1 MHEQA
6 TKFIDYLDTLTAV
19 PGELRRGPT
28 ALDGM
33 DLAQHRAPGHCFERG
48 PSADLLIV
56 AQQNIAASS
65 VRFDLGFGW
74 REHFCASPTAVHV
87 IPADADAR
95 WRLDGESQCVFL
107 ALSDRQAKSL
117 LEELRVPQPA
127 DCLWTLASRGFDDA
141 YVHEMVLQLWREV
154 TTLGPNPL
162 LASSCRVAL
171 LHALGRRFQRGGRD
185 ARAVPKLGQ
194 AALARVLAAMHELP
208 ASGLSVEGLAQL
220 AGLSAGGVAIPLS
233 ALRTDR
239 PAPYV
244 QVVEGERVAHREV
257 TPGARGEGQGPLA
270 GQPMVAVQGLPA
282 GATVLLGH
290 VGALR
295 EGTAVKFTRP
305 AP

>member
-220 AGLSAGGVAIPLS
+220 AGLSPFHFSRLFRNSTGRSPYRYYEEFRIGRARALLADSRLS
-233 ALRTDR
+233 IADIGR
-239 PAPYV
+239 
-244 QVVEGERVAHREV
+244 
-257 TPGARGEGQGPLA
+257 
-270 GQPMVAVQGLPA
+270 
-282 GATVLLGH
+282 LLGYADPGQFSRAFRRH
-290 VGALR
+290 VGCPPRAYRR
-295 EGTAVKFTRP
+295 ECVR
-305 AP
+305 